1 MYSHTG
7 TQRKTLNRVSTVCQ
21 EQKKKNSQK
30 GKDSREKGNRWT
42 LSCHAEEFIC
52 VFYLVEGEA
61 VAQLL
66 QQRRWLPQHLQGEF
80 EWHWF
85 CFGCEMDR
93 ESGDVL
99 QKKIWSSLDCC
110 GISQWWAPAC
120 PWRGPGRFHDFC
132 SWWQMVLEIA
142 GYSVQSEISHD
153 QCFHSVL

>member
-7 TQRKTLNRVSTVCQ
+7 TQRHWTEWAQCAKNRT
-21 EQKKKNSQK
+21 KNSQK

-61 VAQLL
+61 VGQLL
-66 QQRRWLPQHLQGEF
+66 QQRRWLPQRLQGEF
-80 EWHWF
+80 EWRWF
-85 CFGCEMDR
+85 CFGCGMDR

-99 QKKIWSSLDCC
+99 QRKIWSSLDCC

-120 PWRGPGRFHDFC
+120 LPRKWRSTTVAFIKNKQTTYFIF
-132 SWWQMVLEIA
+132 SWLAFLAAFQNKE
-142 GYSVQSEISHD
+142 
-153 QCFHSVL
+153 

>member
-21 EQKKKNSQK
+21 EQKKKKENSRK

-61 VAQLL
+61 AAQLL
-66 QQRRWLPQHLQGEF
+66 QQRRWLPQRLQGAF
-80 EWHWF
+80 EWRWF
-85 CFGCEMDR
+85 CFGCERDR
-93 ESGDVL
+93 ESGDGL
-99 QKKIWSSLDCC
+99 RKKTWSSLGCC

-120 PWRGPGRFHDFC
+120 LPGKWRSTTLAFIKNKQFH
-132 SWWQMVLEIA
+132 SL
-142 GYSVQSEISHD
+142 SHD
-153 QCFHSVL
+153 WSL